1 MKSTFIRLGAAS
13 TVLAALAL
21 TACGGGGGSP
31 GINRSNGTTG
41 NGTGTPP
48 ALGGTSGT
56 LSVSLTDAPACGF
69 DAVNV
74 TVSKVRVH
82 QSASAA
88 DADTGWSEVVLAPAR
103 KINLLNLTNGVLDPL
118 GTTPVPSGHYTQ
130 VRLVLDPNT
139 GAGMANTVIPTAT
152 KTETTLE
159 TPAAIQSGI
168 KIAGN
173 FDVVAGQTY
182 GLVLDFDACRSVVT
196 KAAGGYLLA
205 PVVNVVPS
213 IANGITGF
221 VSTVFAR
228 DGVVVSAQQN
238 GNVIGSTVADPATGA
253 FALSRLAPGAYD
265 IVFVGAGRGAAVIGS
280 VPVASTTGT
289 TAVSTAAA
297 PINLPVS
304 LTRTISGT
312 VTLSPVSAT
321 VKPYVKVLQTI
332 AAGKTVVIQGRDAG
346 AGGAYSVSALPVAA
360 PQYASYGA
368 SLPLT
373 FGPVVPVQ
381 GVGGYRVDALATG
394 YVFKTVSVVDVA
406 AGDKADVN
414 LQLTQ

>member
-31 GINRSNGTTG
+31 GINRTNGTTG
-41 NGTGTPP
+41 NGSGTPP

-103 KINLLNLTNGVLDPL
+103 KINLLNLTNGKLDAL
-118 GTTPVPSGHYTQ
+118 GSTEVPSGHYSQ

-139 GAGMANTVIPTAT
+139 GAGMANTVTPTGT
-152 KTETTLE
+152 KVETSLE

-168 KIAGN
+168 RVVGE
-173 FDVVAGQTY
+173 FDVVAGQNN
-182 GLVLDFDACRSVVT
+182 GLVLDFDACRSVVN
-196 KAAGGYLLA
+196 KAAGGYLLT
-205 PVVNVVPS
+205 PVISVVPS
-213 IANGITGF
+213 IANGINGY
-221 VSTVFAR
+221 VSPAAAR

-238 GNVIGSTVADPATGA
+238 GSVVGSTVADPATGA
-253 FALSRLAPGAYD
+253 FSLSRLNPGAYD
-265 IVFVGAGRGAAVIGS
+265 IVFVGAGHAAAVIGA

-289 TAVSTAAA
+289 IAVSTAAA
-297 PINLPVS
+297 PINLPAS
-304 LTRTISGT
+304 LSRTISGT
-312 VTLSPVSAT
+312 VTQSPASTT
-321 VKPYVKVLQTI
+321 VRPYVKVLQTI
-332 AAGKTVVIQGRDAG
+332 AAGKSVVIQAGDAG
-346 AGGAYSVSALPVAA
+346 AGGAYSITGLPVAA
-360 PQYASYGA
+360 PQYANYGA

>member
-74 TVSKVRVH
+74 SVSKVRVH

-88 DADTGWSEVVLAPAR
+88 AADSGWSEVVLAPAR

-118 GTTPVPSGHYTQ
+118 GTTPLPSGHYSQ

-139 GAGMANTVIPTAT
+139 GAGMANTVIPSAT

-159 TPAAIQSGI
+159 TPAAIQAGI
-168 KIAGN
+168 QIASN

-205 PVVNVVPS
+205 PVVTVVPS
-213 IANGITGF
+213 TANGITGF

-312 VTLSPVSAT
+312 VTLLPVSAT

-332 AAGKTVVIQGRDAG
+332 AAGKTVVIQARDAG

-394 YVFKTVSVVDVA
+394 YVSKTVSVVDVA